1 MSPTFPQKVMRFCP
15 KCGSTEFKYNRDNSF
30 LCGICSFHLYI
41 NSAAA
46 VAGLIL
52 NSEGELLLT
61 RRAIEPQ
68 LGTLDLPGGFVDILE
83 TAENAMLREIK
94 EELNLNINKMTYFMS
109 FPNEYVFGGLSVFT
123 TDLAF
128 ICKIDSF
135 ESIQAKDDI
144 SAYEFYK
151 PEAIPLEEIGSKSMK
166 EIVKAFVNS
175 IINESN
181 NKS

>member
-1 MSPTFPQKVMRFCP
+1 MSPTFPQKVIRYCP
-15 KCGSTEFKYNRDNSF
+15 KCGSIDFNFNRDNSF

-46 VAGLIL
+46 VAALIV
-52 NSEGELLLT
+52 NEAGELLLT

-68 LGTLDLPGGFVDILE
+68 FGMLDLPGGFVDVME
-83 TAENAMLREIK
+83 TAENAIHREIK
-94 EELNLNINKMTYFMS
+94 EELNLKIREMNYFMS

-128 ICKIDSF
+128 ICQIDSF

-144 SAYEFYK
+144 SAFEFYQ
-151 PEAIPLEEIGSKSMK
+151 PEEIPLNEIGSVSMK

-175 IINESN
+175 
-181 NKS
+181 KQ